1 MRIVLQRVRSAG
13 VSVGG
18 RRLGGIGRGLLALVG
33 VGRGDGASDVAYMAE
48 KIRRLRVFEDDDGR
62 MARALAE
69 AGGELLVV
77 SEFTLYGDCRRGRR
91 PSFSG
96 AAPPA
101 AARGVYDDLVAALR
115 AAGLTVRTGEF
126 RAAMRVELVNDG
138 PVTLLLDSDHLRL
151 RDA

>member
-33 VGRGDGASDVAYMAE
+33 VGRSDGASDVAYMAE

-69 AGGELLVV
+69 VGGELLVV

-91 PSFSG
+91 PSFSR

>member
-33 VGRGDGASDVAYMAE
+33 VGRSDGASDVAYMAE
-48 KIRRLRVFEDDDGR
+48 KIHRLRVFEDDDGR

-69 AGGELLVV
+69 VGGELLVV

-91 PSFSG
+91 PSFSR

-126 RAAMRVELVNDG
+126 QAAMRVELVNDG